1 MNIYGW
7 NYVVIGLYLT
17 SAVLGFAFL
26 ITYLWASR
34 KDRRFSLAVVDA
46 VGWVSTIAFGNAFLI
61 HLMLPMLQ
69 YPMGPPEAYI
79 YTFIIQGTLLLLIT
93 VRWIRW
99 TQLRREVRADLL
111 RGDFA

>member
-1 MNIYGW
+1 
-7 NYVVIGLYLT
+7 
-17 SAVLGFAFL
+17 
-26 ITYLWASR
+26 
-34 KDRRFSLAVVDA
+34 
-46 VGWVSTIAFGNAFLI
+46 
-61 HLMLPMLQ
+61 MLPMLQ